1 MDDIILFGFFI
12 FIFIY
17 MLITPMQISGGSNK
31 KQSIFDTENNLL
43 RNISK
48 YMVPTDRTF

>member
-1 MDDIILFGFFI
+1 MDDIILFSFFV

-17 MLITPMQISGGSNK
+17 ILLIPKQISGGNNK
-31 KQSIFDTENNLL
+31 KQSIIDVENILL

-48 YMVPTDRTF
+48 YMVPTNRTF